1 MVREYFKKWNQSKYR
16 VLMIK
21 TVLYFHGFASS
32 SDSKKAKVFKK
43 YISSLNKSIKV
54 IVPDL
59 NNNFKDAVE
68 EINQLIKTNQKPF
81 AFVGSS
87 LGGYYAAY
95 FSSLNKAKAVLINP
109 ATPPLKGFDIYLG
122 NNTNYSTGEE
132 FTLTKKDIQFLRSI
146 SIKSYDNHKNTIV
159 LVESGDEVLDY
170 IDAYAYFNG
179 SHIEIEFGGN
189 HSYESLEKNLE
200 KIRYFL
206 EI

>member
-1 MVREYFKKWNQSKYR
+1 MVREHFKKWNQSKYR

-68 EINQLIKTNQKPF
+68 EINQLIKTNQKPV

-109 ATPPLKGFDIYLG
+109 ATPPLKGFDMYLG
-122 NNTNYSTGEE
+122 KNINYSTGEK

-146 SIKSYDNHKNTIV
+146 SFKSYDNHKNTIV

-170 IDAYAYFNG
+170 IDAYNYFKG
-179 SHIEIEFGGN
+179 SHVEIEFGGN
-189 HSYESLEKNLE
+189 HSYESLQKNLE

>member
-1 MVREYFKKWNQSKYR
+1 MVREHFKKWNQSKYR

-68 EINQLIKTNQKPF
+68 EINQLIKTNQKPV

-109 ATPPLKGFDIYLG
+109 ATPPLKGFDMYLG
-122 NNTNYSTGEE
+122 KNINYSTGEK

-146 SIKSYDNHKNTIV
+146 SFKSYGNHKNTIV

-170 IDAYAYFNG
+170 IDAYTYFKG
-179 SHIEIEFGGN
+179 SHVEIEFGGN
-189 HSYESLEKNLE
+189 HSYESLQKNLE

>member
-1 MVREYFKKWNQSKYR
+1 MVGEYFKNRNQSKYK

-32 SDSKKAKVFKK
+32 SDSNKANVFKK
-43 YISSLNKSIKV
+43 YISSLNKSIRV

-109 ATPPLKGFDIYLG
+109 ATPPLKGFDMYLG
-122 NNTNYSTGEE
+122 KNTNYSTGEK
-132 FTLTKKDIQFLRSI
+132 FTLTKEDIQFLRSI
-146 SIKSYDNHKNTIV
+146 SFKSYDNHKNTIV
-159 LVESGDEVLDY
+159 LVESGDEVLNY
-170 IDAYAYFNG
+170 IDAYSYFKG
-179 SHIEIEFGGN
+179 SHVEIEFGGN

>member
-1 MVREYFKKWNQSKYR
+1 
-16 VLMIK
+16 MIK

-43 YISSLNKSIKV
+43 YISSLNKRIKV

-68 EINQLIKTNQKPF
+68 EINQLIKTNQKPV

-146 SIKSYDNHKNTIV
+146 SFKLYDNHKNTIV
-159 LVESGDEVLDY
+159 LLESGDEVLDY

-179 SHIEIEFGGN
+179 SHVEIEFGGN
-189 HSYESLEKNLE
+189 HSYESLEKNLD

>member
-1 MVREYFKKWNQSKYR
+1 
-16 VLMIK
+16 MIK

-59 NNNFKDAVE
+59 NNNFKDAIE
-68 EINQLIKTNQKPF
+68 EINQLIKTNQKPV

-109 ATPPLKGFDIYLG
+109 ATPPLKGFDMYLG
-122 NNTNYSTGEE
+122 KNINYSTGEK

-146 SIKSYDNHKNTIV
+146 SFKSYGNHKNTIV

-170 IDAYAYFNG
+170 IDAYTYFKG
-179 SHIEIEFGGN
+179 SHVEIEFGGN
-189 HSYESLEKNLE
+189 HSYESLQKNLE